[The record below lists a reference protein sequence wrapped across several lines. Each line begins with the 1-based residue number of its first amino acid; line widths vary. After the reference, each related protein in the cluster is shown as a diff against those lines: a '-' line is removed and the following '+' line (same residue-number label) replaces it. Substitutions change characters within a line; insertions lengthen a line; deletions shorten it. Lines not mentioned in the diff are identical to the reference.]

1 MTAKSGAE
9 LGRENAVRLEDYL
22 ANIKALPTR
31 AGKINVTAIA
41 RACGFDRQVLYSNPA
56 CKALLEAASHRHG
69 VKTMEVGTKERSSDQ
84 MVSMSKLR
92 EAERRIGTLEKKI
105 SEMRARIVGLETRL
119 RRQGDIDDLL
129 ISRGRRGYPDQ
140 GLPLLDGKAE

>member
-1 MTAKSGAE
+1 M
-9 LGRENAVRLEDYL
+9 RLKDYL
-22 ANIKALPTR
+22 ASAKVLPTR
-31 AGKINVTAIA
+31 AGKVNVTAIA

-56 CKALLEAASHRHG
+56 CKALLELAAHRHG
-69 VKTMEVGTKERSSDQ
+69 VETMEMGFEDKAPDQ

-92 EAERRIGTLEKKI
+92 EAERHIGKLEKKI

-129 ISRGRRGYPDQ
+129 ISRGRRGYPEQ
-140 GLPLLDGKAE
+140 GLPLLDGTAE